1 MTILGEFLNYTA
13 AVTCREYVFSTIPL
27 TSMRKAALFYNP
39 LSGRRRERRRADVKA
54 ALTVLHQAGVEAIAE
69 PTRGQADAAEQA
81 RHAIA
86 EGCDTIF
93 ACGGDGTAHDVLQ
106 GMVGSET
113 ALGIIPLG
121 TANALAHDLQ
131 LPLSAVAAARALLTA
146 KPRRIALGRV
156 EYTDLEGNRG
166 FRFFTVAAGI
176 GVDAHLFYKLNPL
189 VKGHLGMAAYYA
201 KATRLWLTHPME
213 KFAVE
218 VDAGQNNGK
227 GPPAEASQLLAVRIR
242 NFGGV
247 LRELAPGASLDRDD
261 LRMVLFRTSSR
272 WAYLQ
277 YIIRGLVGAQWQ
289 VSGID
294 LVHSRKI
301 DCRPLTDATG
311 DSRIFVEA
319 DGELLG
325 TLPAAISIVPDALA
339 LLVPCGADT
348 PVRRL

>member
-1 MTILGEFLNYTA
+1 
-13 AVTCREYVFSTIPL
+13 
-27 TSMRKAALFYNP
+27 MRKAALFYNP
-39 LSGRRRERRRADVKA
+39 LSGRRRERRLADVRA
-54 ALTVLHQAGVEAIAE
+54 AVAVLHRAGIDATAE

-86 EGCDTIF
+86 AGCDTIL

-106 GMVGSET
+106 GMVGSQA

-131 LPLSAVAAARALLTA
+131 LPLNAVGAARALLTA
-146 KPRRIALGRV
+146 KPQRIALGRV

-166 FRFFTVAAGI
+166 CRFFTVAAGI
-176 GVDAHLFYKLNPL
+176 GADAHLFYKLNPL

-213 KFAVE
+213 KFAVVDDSGEQNDGQGSGAE
-218 VDAGQNNGK
+218 V
-227 GPPAEASQLLAVRIR
+227 SQLLAVRIR

-247 LRELAPGASLDRDD
+247 LRELAPGAALDRND
-261 LRMVLFRTSSR
+261 LRLVLFRTRSR
-272 WAYLQ
+272 WAYLH
-277 YIIRGLVGAQWQ
+277 YIIRGLVGAQWS

-294 LVHSRKI
+294 LAHSLKI
-301 DCRPLTDATG
+301 DCRRRADAAA

-325 TLPAAISIVPDALA
+325 TLPATISIVPDALW
-339 LLVPCGADT
+339 LLFPCGSDS